1 VNYPGGK
8 NMKSDL
14 IVIGDLP
21 TQKKKKWSHCNGWP
35 TQMEKNGLIV
45 MDDLPRWKIW
55 MWSHCNSWFTHMEN
69 INTVLFEN
77 NLKSFEGM
85 IW

>member
-1 VNYPGGK
+1 
-8 NMKSDL
+8 
-14 IVIGDLP
+14 
-21 TQKKKKWSHCNGWP
+21 
-35 TQMEKNGLIV
+35 MEKNGLIV

-55 MWSHCNSWFTHMEN
+55 MWSHCNGWFTHMEN
-69 INTVLFEN
+69 INAVLLEN